1 MLNSCLLHFSPVF
14 IQHILFH
21 TFCSPTRTVHAIILA
36 SNFILVQIVNKLHE
50 NQTQKLS
57 SKAQHLKNVQKTFTF
72 VFIVSQ
78 FVFFLTDNTLTYIK
92 AETPPKHTKYLTL
105 PKGLQNTLTDNTE
118 S

>member
-50 NQTQKLS
+50 NQTQKLT
-57 SKAQHLKNVQKTFTF
+57 LKKCAKTFIF